1 MGILNT
7 YSSCIIQNGIKI
19 IPVKNA
25 YCVLECKLIKSP
37 KIVYPLF
44 LQMRRL
50 KHREGKYLV
59 QIVWL
64 LNRI

>member
-37 KIVYPLF
+37 KRVYPLF
-44 LQMRRL
+44 FTDEKAKAQR
-50 KHREGKYLV
+50 G
-59 QIVWL
+59 
-64 LNRI
+64 